1 MGMRANTKAPA
12 SERLDFSGLKILI
25 IDDQEDA
32 RAMVKQMLLD
42 IGVTQIFEA
51 ADGREGMQFLDIADD
66 FVDIILCDWNM
77 PGLNGLS
84 LLQQLRSVDPD
95 MPFLMVTGRGDM
107 NSVAK
112 AKGAGVSAYLLKPF
126 SMLDL
131 EAKLRIVSM
140 RAGLA

>member
-1 MGMRANTKAPA
+1 MGMRANTKTPS

-51 ADGREGMQFLDIADD
+51 SDGREGMQFMDIADD

-107 NSVAK
+107 NSVAQ

-126 SMLDL
+126 SLLDL
-131 EAKLRIVSM
+131 EAKLRIVSI